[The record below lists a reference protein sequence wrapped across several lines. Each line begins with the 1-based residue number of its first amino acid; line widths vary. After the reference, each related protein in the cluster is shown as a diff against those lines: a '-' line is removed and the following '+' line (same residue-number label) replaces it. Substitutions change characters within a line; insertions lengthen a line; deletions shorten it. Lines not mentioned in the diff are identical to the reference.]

1 MPFKIRSMTS
11 HKDAYNNRKL
21 HVPEGNN
28 PVKLN
33 STKIYFLSLYRRLGM
48 YAQVHVKPNFSCF
61 LSVYFSFKPFNP

>member
-33 STKIYFLSLYRRLGM
+33 STKIYLLSLYT
-48 YAQVHVKPNFSCF
+48 QVIGHVCPSTHKTKF
-61 LSVYFSFKPFNP
+61 LMFFISLF